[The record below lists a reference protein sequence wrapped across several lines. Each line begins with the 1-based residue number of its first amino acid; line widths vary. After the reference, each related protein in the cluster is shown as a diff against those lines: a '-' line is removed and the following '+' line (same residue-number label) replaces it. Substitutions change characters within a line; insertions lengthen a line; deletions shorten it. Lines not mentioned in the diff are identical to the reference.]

1 MPSQALAL
9 EQLRLLPQDGRVQI
23 LRQHQE
29 DQWFERTSSRIEPRD
44 LADLLIGLAN
54 ADGGL
59 ICVGIHEGR
68 VEGVATAGT
77 NRMNGWR
84 QAAIDFTEPP
94 IRHRF
99 ELIPCVNERGAEDEL
114 VLIEIDAS
122 ERVHRNHKDEV
133 YLRVGDENRRLRS
146 VEAQELVYDKGQ
158 SAFDGSAV
166 DAAERSDLADALV
179 DDYVGR
185 LLPSSRRPDDALA
198 ARGLLVERGATRR
211 PSVAGVLLLA
221 AAPQRFFPE
230 AVVRVLR
237 YRGSARGTGS
247 HANIDRDIRVTGT
260 LVEQIQGAR
269 RRVMRLLPSTIRL
282 QESGRFRSSAAI
294 PEGAWLEAIVNAV
307 VHRSYS
313 MGGDHVRVELFDD
326 RLEIESPGRLPGL
339 VNPRN
344 IRDTRFARNPRVAR
358 AMADLDYGREL
369 GEGVNRMFEEMQRAG
384 FPEPIYTEGP
394 ASVKVTLLF
403 ESVFG
408 AMLALLP
415 AGSERFVEYLS
426 RNGRVTTTEATDLLG
441 MSRPTALTWLWRLA
455 KENWV
460 EHVGTSRKDPR
471 GFWRPIF
478 VSDLPRGRRGQRRP
492 S

>member
-1 MPSQALAL
+1 MPSPALAL
-9 EQLRLLPQDGRVQI
+9 EQLRLLPEDRRAET
-23 LRQHQE
+23 LRQRAE
-29 DQWFERTSSRIEPRD
+29 DQWFERTSRRIEARD
-44 LADLLIGLAN
+44 LADLMIGLAN

-59 ICVGIHEGR
+59 LCVGIHDGR
-68 VEGVATAGT
+68 VEGAAGAKRV
-77 NRMNGWR
+77 NEWR
-84 QAAIDFTEPP
+84 QAAIDFTDPP
-94 IRHRF
+94 IRRRF
-99 ELIPCVNERGAEDEL
+99 EVLPCVNEQGHEDEL
-114 VLIEIDAS
+114 VLIEIDPS

-146 VEAQELVYDKGQ
+146 IEAQELVYDKGQ
-158 SAFDGSAV
+158 SAFDGTAV
-166 DAAERSDLADALV
+166 EAAERSDLADALV
-179 DDYVGR
+179 QDYVAR

-211 PSVAGVLLLA
+211 PSVAGLLLLGA
-221 AAPQRFFPE
+221 SAQRFFPE

-237 YRGSARGTGS
+237 YRGSVRATGS
-247 HANIDRDIRVTGT
+247 RANVDRDIRVTGT
-260 LVEQIQGAR
+260 LAEQIQGAR

-282 QESGRFRSSAAI
+282 QDSGRFRPSTAI

-326 RLEIESPGRLPGL
+326 RLEVESPGRLPGL

-344 IRDTRFARNPRVAR
+344 IRDTRFARNPRIAR

-369 GEGVNRMFEEMQRAG
+369 GEGVDRMFEEMQRAG
-384 FPEPIYTEGP
+384 FPEPIFTEGP

-408 AMLALLP
+408 AILALLP
-415 AGSERFVEYLS
+415 PGSERFVEYLS

-441 MSRPTALTWLWRLA
+441 MSRPTALGWLWRLE
-455 KENWV
+455 KERSL
-460 EHVGTSRKDPR
+460 EHVGTSPKDPR

-478 VSDLPRGRRGQRRP
+478 AAPSPGRRRTRRT